1 MKRVVSTFAIL
12 LVAAAFSFAGG
23 SSETASPAP
32 TAAQDLLSMPWD
44 QLVAQAKKEGKVTF
58 YAWYKQNYFDA
69 VAKHFKDT
77 YGIDATVV
85 IGDQTANMNK
95 AIAEKAAQVG
105 TIDAMVLGGVM
116 VAPAMSMKLVYGPLQ
131 QRLPDADKISPASW
145 KTQEGVAINGYL
157 VPFMRNQTG
166 LLYDPARVSNPPQTW
181 DQLSAWID
189 ANPKQFGFND
199 PQKGGAGQA
208 FVQTLLKYT
217 AGGLDKYYGDTAV
230 DSSKT
235 ADWSKAWDWV
245 NQRKDKIT
253 ITNSNNDS
261 AQRVNDGELS
271 LVVEWD
277 DIAVAMMGN
286 GQLSKSFKLYIPQ
299 MGLAGGGDSIGVMA
313 NSPHKA
319 AAILFAATVIS
330 QAEQAALSAPDVGL
344 YPARTDVA
352 ASNTLIDPKDRQYS
366 LPWIPGPYK
375 TLFISEFVKNV
386 LMSQ

>member
-1 MKRVVSTFAIL
+1 MKRIAWIVLMV
-12 LVAAAFSFAGG
+12 LVAASLSFAGG
-23 SSETASPAP
+23 KAETPAVTP
-32 TAAQDLLSMPWD
+32 TAQQDLLTMPWD
-44 QLVAQAKKEGKVTF
+44 QLVAQAQKEGKVTF

-69 VAKHFKDT
+69 IAKAFKDK

-85 IGDQTANMNK
+85 IGDQNANLNK
-95 AIAEKAAQVG
+95 AIAEKSAQNG

-116 VAPAMSMKLVYGPLQ
+116 VAPAMNMKLVYGPLES
-131 QRLPDADKISPASW
+131 RIPDADKLPAASW
-145 KTQEGVAINGYL
+145 KTQEGVNINGYL

-166 LLYDPARVSNPPQTW
+166 FLYDPARVSDPPQTW

-189 ANPKQFGFND
+189 AHPKQFGFND

-217 AGGLDKYYGDTAV
+217 AGGLDKYYGDTQV
-230 DSSKT
+230 DATKT

-271 LVVEWD
+271 LAVEWD

-286 GQLSKSFKLYIPQ
+286 GQLSKKFKLYIPQ
-299 MGLAGGGDSIGVMA
+299 MGLAGGGDSVGVMA

-319 AAILFAATVIS
+319 AAILFVSSIVSTAG
-330 QAEQAALSAPDVGL
+330 QAALAAPDVGL
-344 YPARTDVA
+344 YPARTDVNA
-352 ASNTLIDPKDRQYS
+352 TNTLIDPAERKYS

-386 LMSQ
+386 LMKQ

>member
-1 MKRVVSTFAIL
+1 MKRIAWVLGIVL
-12 LVAAAFSFAGG
+12 LAAAFSYAGG
-23 SSETASPAP
+23 KSETPPA
-32 TAAQDLLSMPWD
+32 TGQDVLSISWD
-44 QLVAQAKKEGKVTF
+44 KLIEQAKKEGTVTF
-58 YAWYKQNYFDA
+58 YAWYKQSYFDGIA
-69 VAKHFKDT
+69 RAFKEK
-77 YGIDATVV
+77 YGIDAKVV
-85 IGDQTANMNK
+85 IGDQTANLNK
-95 AIAEKAAQVG
+95 AIAEKAAQDG

-116 VAPAMSMKLVYGPLQ
+116 VAPAINMKLVYGPLQ
-131 QRLPDADKISPASW
+131 SRLPDAGKLNPANW
-145 KTQEGVAINGYL
+145 KTQEGVNINGNL

-181 DQLSAWID
+181 DQLAAWID

-208 FVQTLLKYT
+208 FVMTLLKYT
-217 AGGLDKYYGDTAV
+217 TGGLDKYYGDTEA
-230 DSSKT
+230 DQGKT

-253 ITNSNNDS
+253 ITNSNQDS

-319 AAILFAATVIS
+319 AAILFASTIIS
-330 QAEQAALSAPDVGL
+330 EAGQTGLAAPDVGL
-344 YPARTDVA
+344 YPARTDIT
-352 ASNTLIDPKDRQYS
+352 ASNTLIDPSGRQNS
-366 LPWIPGPYK
+366 LLWIPGPYK

-386 LMSQ
+386 LMK